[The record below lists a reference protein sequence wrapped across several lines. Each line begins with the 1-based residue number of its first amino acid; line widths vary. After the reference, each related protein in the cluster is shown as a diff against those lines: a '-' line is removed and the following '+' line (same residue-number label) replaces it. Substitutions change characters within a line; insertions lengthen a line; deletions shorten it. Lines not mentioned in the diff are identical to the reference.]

1 MIISN
6 NNQKYTRLKKKY
18 TKFETQNM
26 TPNIMIKWKKAD
38 KINIVDTENK
48 KYIDFTSGIFTSSIG
63 YNNDYLKKAVKQA
76 VDKGFNH
83 TYHYYNNYRE
93 LYVSKLIKFVNSQKL
108 KKCFLVSSGT
118 EATETA
124 IKVARIYGG
133 SINKNK
139 IGIITIK
146 GNWHGRTMGSQ
157 MLAGNNQASK
167 WIGFFDK
174 NIHQVDFPYPW
185 VKNFKKN
192 NFFDESIKKAF
203 KRNFN
208 FKKNILMIML
218 EKFKGWGAIFY
229 PKNYVKNI
237 EKFCKKNNIILCFDE
252 MQSGFA
258 RTGKKFGFEHYNV
271 KPDMICC
278 GKGMGSGFPLSG
290 VIASKKIFSN
300 KKIFGLSSTHSAN
313 PISCAAGI
321 ATIDIINKKKLVS
334 NSMRQGKILHKNL
347 SKIVLRYNKILN
359 TNLGQGLI
367 ASLFLKI
374 IKTIQENT

>member
-174 NIHQVDFPYPW
+174 NIHQVDFPYPG
-185 VKNFKKN
+185 
-192 NFFDESIKKAF
+192 
-203 KRNFN
+203 
-208 FKKNILMIML
+208 
-218 EKFKGWGAIFY
+218 EKF
-229 PKNYVKNI
+229 
-237 EKFCKKNNIILCFDE
+237 
-252 MQSGFA
+252 
-258 RTGKKFGFEHYNV
+258 
-271 KPDMICC
+271 
-278 GKGMGSGFPLSG
+278 
-290 VIASKKIFSN
+290 
-300 KKIFGLSSTHSAN
+300 
-313 PISCAAGI
+313 
-321 ATIDIINKKKLVS
+321 
-334 NSMRQGKILHKNL
+334 
-347 SKIVLRYNKILN
+347 
-359 TNLGQGLI
+359 
-367 ASLFLKI
+367 
-374 IKTIQENT
+374 